1 MRKAL
6 LPVAAILGWSVALAA
21 VSSFDAMDAERDR
34 PVSTAQ
40 LHAEPEEAR
49 IPVESDTEDAELN
62 Q

>member
-21 VSSFDAMDAERDR
+21 VSSLEAMDAEQDPPVIAVPTERQEPGGEQADR
-34 PVSTAQ
+34 
-40 LHAEPEEAR
+40 
-49 IPVESDTEDAELN
+49 DAEHAALK